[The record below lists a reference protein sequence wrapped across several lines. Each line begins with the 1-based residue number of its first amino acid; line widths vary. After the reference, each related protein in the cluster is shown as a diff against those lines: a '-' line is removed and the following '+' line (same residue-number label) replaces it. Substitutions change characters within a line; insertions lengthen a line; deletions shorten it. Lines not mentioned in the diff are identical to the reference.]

1 MNGPQRDAEDFH
13 RLITSAGIQTN
24 LTHDS
29 ESGKWFV
36 AAHNVSDKALKQ
48 KKGDIS
54 TFSTDHSYDHLSIQT
69 IDSMFDFSEAPL
81 ECLDEFLANPRYIC
95 FPPISTLS
103 DGLTKSLEASLQLAN
118 SVDILFHSQKDTRDL
133 GLMSFLLL
141 TSLEEI
147 GKACMIVAAAKEA
160 ERKGW
165 RTAVIRG
172 LRSHSKKFSI
182 AGKQLKPLAV
192 QLNLVDQATFLHE
205 LGAKGKDPKKHGY
218 EETEPIDA
226 KGLPRLPQGWT
237 WTKLS
242 YVCAKIQDGTHF
254 SPPNSAELKGGIP
267 YITAKNIKPHG
278 IDVSE
283 ITYVSRRVHEEI
295 YRHCDP
301 EKGDVLYIKD
311 GATTGLAVVND
322 LDYPFSMLSSVALL
336 KPIKRFVD
344 PSFLKHYLNSP
355 DTFERMTGRMTGTA
369 IKRIILERIR
379 EAEFPL
385 APINEQRIIVEKVET
400 FFHASDI
407 ISGTVSRAL
416 NLTSQLEQSTLS
428 RAFRGELVPQDP
440 NDEPASVLLE
450 RIRAQRMTIGKKG
463 RRRTLEE
470 FAGPAKI
477 TSKAQHSQCRS
488 HC

>member
-1 MNGPQRDAEDFH
+1 MGSFSIVMNGPQRDAEDFH

-205 LGAKGKDPKKHGY
+205 LGAKIEGEPDGVFGKWHREYGLYVGY
-218 EETEPIDA
+218 SA
-226 KGLPRLPQGWT
+226 QGKRWRT
-237 WTKLS
+237 FQTQYEQSLVSDFSEDKIESWISLLRTACGALSRGTKNKPLHQ
-242 YVCAKIQDGTHF
+242 VR
-254 SPPNSAELKGGIP
+254 ELK
-267 YITAKNIKPHG
+267 
-278 IDVSE
+278 DMFD
-283 ITYVSRRVHEEI
+283 RR
-295 YRHCDP
+295 
-301 EKGDVLYIKD
+301 
-311 GATTGLAVVND
+311 
-322 LDYPFSMLSSVALL
+322 F
-336 KPIKRFVD
+336 
-344 PSFLKHYLNSP
+344 
-355 DTFERMTGRMTGTA
+355 
-369 IKRIILERIR
+369 
-379 EAEFPL
+379 
-385 APINEQRIIVEKVET
+385 
-400 FFHASDI
+400 
-407 ISGTVSRAL
+407 
-416 NLTSQLEQSTLS
+416 
-428 RAFRGELVPQDP
+428 
-440 NDEPASVLLE
+440 
-450 RIRAQRMTIGKKG
+450 
-463 RRRTLEE
+463 
-470 FAGPAKI
+470 
-477 TSKAQHSQCRS
+477 
-488 HC
+488 